1 MRKFLLLVAIGVA
14 LGYWWGW
21 SDAQVNQEDVVTRMV
36 NRAGGKTRSSLKN
49 DADQTM
55 DSLESP

>member
-1 MRKFLLLVAIGVA
+1 MRKVILLVAIGVA

-21 SDAQVNQEDVVTRMV
+21 TDAQVHDEDVVTRLV
-36 NRAGGKTRSSLKN
+36 NRAGGKTRASLKN

-55 DSLESP
+55 DSLESH

>member
-36 NRAGGKTRSSLKN
+36 NRAGGKTRSSLKA

-55 DSLESP
+55 DSLERH

>member
-55 DSLESP
+55 DSLERH